1 MKKIDLK
8 TKSALELQKLIKE
21 SEVRLREI
29 AFSTSGAGEKSFVE
43 KRNLKK
49 TIARSKT
56 QLASLD
62 K

>member
-21 SEVRLREI
+21 SELRLREI

>member
-1 MKKIDLK
+1 MKKIDIK
-8 TKSALELQKLIKE
+8 TKTAKELLKLIQE

-56 QLASLD
+56 HLSTL

>member
-1 MKKIDLK
+1 MKKTDLK

-56 QLASLD
+56 QIASLN

>member
-8 TKSALELQKLIKE
+8 TKSALELQKLIKD

-56 QLASLD
+56 QLASLN